1 MMKNLKWKRTLLW
14 ATGAIGTAL
23 LIDKIAIAAPI
34 LQDVTVSSGT
44 NIWSVLLPLA
54 TASIGVERATEIV
67 WNYVEWLMLSS
78 KRWLPAN
85 LKSAQ
90 YMQFKSGSSM
100 LLGVVIGILVSNYT
114 GMRLFEYLSEWVPTF
129 LAGVPSVWDVIITGL
144 IIGSGAK
151 PAHEILGII
160 TQFKHFLGNSAI
172 MQRESAGAALA
183 EGVLKLAESES
194 KMMIDVPGVG
204 PSRLPSP
211 QSAMAPGGLES
222 MGEDGEGAEELA
234 PSRTARYVEI
244 LHNATA
250 Q

>member
-1 MMKNLKWKRTLLW
+1 MNNLNYKRMLLW
-14 ATGAIGTAL
+14 ATGAIGAAL
-23 LIDKIAIAAPI
+23 LIEKTAIAAPI
-34 LQDVTVSSGT
+34 LQDVALSNGT
-44 NIWSVLLPLA
+44 SIWSVLLPLA
-54 TASIGVERATEIV
+54 TASIGVERATEII
-67 WNYVEWLMLSS
+67 WNYVEWGLLLT
-78 KRWLPAN
+78 KRWLPAH
-85 LKSAQ
+85 LKTAQ
-90 YMQFKSGSSM
+90 YMQFKSGTSM
-100 LLGVVIGILVSNYT
+100 LIGVIIGILISHFT
-114 GMRLFEYLSEWVPTF
+114 EMRLFAYLSVVVPNF
-129 LAGVPSVWDVIITGL
+129 LQGFPLVWDVLVTGL

-160 TQFKHFLGNSAI
+160 TQLKHFLGNAAI

-222 MGEDGEGAEELA
+222 MGGEGIDGAEPA

>member
-1 MMKNLKWKRTLLW
+1 MMNLNWKRSLLW
-14 ATGAIGTAL
+14 TTGAIGAAL
-23 LIDKIAIAAPI
+23 LFDKAAIAAPV
-34 LQDVTVSSGT
+34 LQDVTVSNGT

-78 KRWLPAN
+78 KKWMPAN
-85 LKSAQ
+85 LKTAQ

-114 GMRLFEYLSEWVPTF
+114 GMRLFEYLSGWVPTF
-129 LAGVPSVWDVIITGL
+129 LDGVPSVWDVLITGV

-151 PAHEILGII
+151 PAHEILGIV
-160 TQFKHFLGNSAI
+160 TQLKHFLGNAAI

-211 QSAMAPGGLES
+211 QAAMAPGGLES
-222 MGEDGEGAEELA
+222 MDGEGMEEVREA
-234 PSRTARYVEI
+234 ASSRTARYVDI